1 LRANDGTIAGAAVVS
16 GSARRGAVRGDGA
29 IGAAVGGFGAETDA
43 REGVGPGAAA
53 PRGGV
58 AITGVAA
65 FVAVA
70 ARADAEAGVE
80 AVGRAGALDVGVAIG
95 AAGRARV
102 DVCAAVVEAGGGA
115 AAGGCAIGVDGFG
128 AAAPGCAEPA
138 IGATAGI
145 APGWA
150 TTDDF
155 VVDGAG
161 RSCFA
166 LLVGA
171 GAELA
176 AGFGVFVGGIGTV
189 GMVCDVCTRASA
201 GVAALPAGRS
211 VGVGSG
217 VCGMGDRAGDSAG
230 GVGLTGSATTA
241 CESRADGASMAAAG
255 ASREC
260 RGAAGLSVAAA
271 FGLAGVRFGRGATSV
286 VVISL
291 FFGAARRVAGL
302 AGADASSGAAGSAL
316 ATVAVRLR
324 SGFGR
329 SASSIV
335 RV

>member
-1 LRANDGTIAGAAVVS
+1 
-16 GSARRGAVRGDGA
+16 VRGDGA
-29 IGAAVGGFGAETDA
+29 IGAAVAGFGAETDA
-43 REGVGPGAAA
+43 REGVGPGAAV

-115 AAGGCAIGVDGFG
+115 AAGVAAGGCAIGVDGFG

-171 GAELA
+171 GSRAGAGVGAGAELA
-176 AGFGVFVGGIGTV
+176 AGFGVFVGGTGTV
-189 GMVCDVCTRASA
+189 RDGSTRESVD
-201 GVAALPAGRS
+201 VAALPAGRS

-217 VCGMGDRAGDSAG
+217 MCGMGDRAGDSAG

-286 VVISL
+286 VAISL
-291 FFGAARRVAGL
+291 FFGAARRIAGL

-316 ATVAVRLR
+316 ATVALRLR